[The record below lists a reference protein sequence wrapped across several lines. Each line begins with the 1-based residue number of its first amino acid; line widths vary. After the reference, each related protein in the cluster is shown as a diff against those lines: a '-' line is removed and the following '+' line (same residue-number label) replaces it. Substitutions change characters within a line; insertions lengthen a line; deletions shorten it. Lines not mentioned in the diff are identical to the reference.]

1 MTVEGQT
8 TGTVMEIGMKEVG
21 IGMKKQKEEHWTIF
35 GEEGRE
41 QLAML
46 DDGINM
52 TKRITEEEV
61 VGVDVDMAMM
71 VDMEEEEAADMV
83 VGVEVIMETREDTEE
98 TMRDM
103 VKTTEVMVKTT
114 EVMVETTEG
123 MVEMTEGSVE
133 VAMME
138 DTEET
143 EAMEEMVADMEET
156 MGAMEET
163 MVAME
168 ETVEAMK
175 ETVGLAMVV
184 VDLVD
189 KVDMGEAR
197 VAPETEEWEVQWVVA
212 GQGRGRGVRKQ
223 WVQWLQRGRGQR
235 WGLLE
240 TIPGMLDLGPN
251 RCLNNFFRVGK

>member
-156 MGAMEET
+156 MGALEET
-163 MVAME
+163 MGCTYQLNIYYQCWNN
-168 ETVEAMK
+168 ETVVER
-175 ETVGLAMVV
+175 LQVV
-184 VDLVD
+184 VFHPDFD
-189 KVDMGEAR
+189 
-197 VAPETEEWEVQWVVA
+197 TE
-212 GQGRGRGVRKQ
+212 K
-223 WVQWLQRGRGQR
+223 
-235 WGLLE
+235 
-240 TIPGMLDLGPN
+240 P
-251 RCLNNFFRVGK
+251 FVG

>member
-1 MTVEGQT
+1 MG
-8 TGTVMEIGMKEVG
+8 
-21 IGMKKQKEEHWTIF
+21 
-35 GEEGRE
+35 
-41 QLAML
+41 
-46 DDGINM
+46 
-52 TKRITEEEV
+52 
-61 VGVDVDMAMM
+61 
-71 VDMEEEEAADMV
+71 
-83 VGVEVIMETREDTEE
+83 
-98 TMRDM
+98 

-156 MGAMEET
+156 MAAMEET
-163 MVAME
+163 M
-168 ETVEAMK
+168 EAMK

-184 VDLVD
+184 DLVD
-189 KVDMGEAR
+189 KVDMWEAR
-197 VAPETEEWEVQWVVA
+197 VAPETEEWEVQWMVA

-251 RCLNNFFRVGK
+251 RSITGRRLFSCRQIGHWPNNQFPV

>member
-61 VGVDVDMAMM
+61 VGVDVDMATM

-143 EAMEEMVADMEET
+143 EAMEEMEEMVAD
-156 MGAMEET
+156 MEET

-251 RCLNNFFRVGK
+251 RSLNNFFRVGK